1 MTDFTSMFYRMIE
14 STSGLGL
21 GAVTGILAAVGVFMF
36 LLPPVPGVPVY
47 LTLGIVLAATGHEIL
62 GEKVVLYFN
71 GTECTSPSL
80 KRIQIVR
87 FRMDWFNTVF
97 YRRCACVE
105 AFLECIATKVDWREP
120 FTLCVSKAI
129 CWH

>member
-80 KRIQIVR
+80 K
-87 FRMDWFNTVF
+87 
-97 YRRCACVE
+97 
-105 AFLECIATKVDWREP
+105 
-120 FTLCVSKAI
+120 
-129 CWH
+129 